1 MNAVWMRILR
11 SVYRKEPI
19 SGFIMIFGV
28 ADTAIGVLDATWSLA
43 LFGLGTAGMATVLR
57 WWLMKQQRKPNLP
70 ERAPIYALP
79 PSSRPLPLLSMAK
92 KQPPQ

>member
-1 MNAVWMRILR
+1 MNAVWIKILR

-19 SGFIMIFGV
+19 SGFIMIFGI

-57 WWLMKQQRKPNLP
+57 WWLMQHRPAQLP
-70 ERAPIYALP
+70 DRAPIYALP
-79 PSSRPLPLLSMAK
+79 PSARPLPMLSMTK